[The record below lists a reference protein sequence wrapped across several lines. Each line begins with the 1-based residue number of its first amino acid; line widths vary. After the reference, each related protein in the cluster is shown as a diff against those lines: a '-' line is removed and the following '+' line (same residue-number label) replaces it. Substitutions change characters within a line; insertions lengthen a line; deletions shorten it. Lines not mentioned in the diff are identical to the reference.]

1 MKLLFTRENNAN
13 KKLTV
18 TFKRGDGMM
27 KKIFF
32 GILLVVSMGIISGCM
47 VTEDYDEYERQQF
60 RSAEEI
66 SEVIVTDSSTNYTL
80 QVSDTEELLVE
91 YSDSPTKSWYNID
104 VADGTLKIEK
114 TQGTVGVEE
123 NSVIITLP
131 EKEYQS
137 ITLETS
143 NGDITFENVFSD
155 KYKCSVETEILQEH

>member
-1 MKLLFTRENNAN
+1 
-13 KKLTV
+13 
-18 TFKRGDGMM
+18 M

-104 VADGTLKIEK
+104 VADGTLK
-114 TQGTVGVEE
+114 
-123 NSVIITLP
+123 
-131 EKEYQS
+131 
-137 ITLETS
+137 
-143 NGDITFENVFSD
+143 
-155 KYKCSVETEILQEH
+155 